1 MLLDLSFYRRTT
13 QRNAA
18 NALVDA
24 LFVQTNIVSIF
35 LGASTPFLDYLY
47 SQFNHTFANNVPS
60 AVRLLGLIIE
70 VCASNIV
77 SFEMIEPCLKAMTA
91 MILIIDKING
101 NAFNCHAPYPAYRC
115 LQILFETTPRQ
126 DNLINTIRYNSKNLN
141 NEDTLEPIK
150 ELFAS

>member
-1 MLLDLSFYRRTT
+1 
-13 QRNAA
+13 
-18 NALVDA
+18 
-24 LFVQTNIVSIF
+24 
-35 LGASTPFLDYLY
+35 
-47 SQFNHTFANNVPS
+47 
-60 AVRLLGLIIE
+60 
-70 VCASNIV
+70 
-77 SFEMIEPCLKAMTA
+77 MIEPCLKAMTA